1 MIELRASE
9 QGIPQIV
16 DELNA
21 TPAQCQKA
29 LKSTLS
35 KMARWLQTRTTK
47 GLSAELQIQQKI
59 IRRRLK
65 KTSVVST
72 ADGFAIKLW
81 YGLNEISLIHLGA
94 RETKKGVTA
103 GKRKVAG
110 AFIAKGQV
118 FKRENKSRLP
128 IEKQTVAIQDK
139 ANGYLESAIEQR
151 DFDNQFLKTFEH
163 ELKWQMR

>member
-1 MIELRASE
+1 MINLQISE
-9 QGIPQIV
+9 QGISQIV
-16 DELNA
+16 DELGA
-21 TPAQCQKA
+21 TPEQCKKA
-29 LKSTLS
+29 LRSALS

-65 KTSVVST
+65 KTNIVTT
-72 ADGFAIKLW
+72 ADGYAIKLW
-81 YGLNEISLIHLGA
+81 YGLNDISLIHLGA

-103 GKRKVAG
+103 GKRKVDG

-118 FKRENKSRLP
+118 FKRTGKARLP
-128 IEKQTVAIQDK
+128 IEKQVVTIQK
-139 ANGYLESAIEQR
+139 QANDYLEGAISQS
-151 DFDNQFLKTFEH
+151 DFDAQFFKTFEH